1 MVHKDLRKLIEQTIA
16 IEEKEAKEAGA
27 LGFMARA
34 LVQATLPHSKT
45 DQHFFRRRNGDF
57 QLTIVSDPDI
67 GIPYGTIPRLLLAWL
82 TTEAVKTQ
90 RREIILG
97 KSLSDFMEQLDLI
110 PTGGRWGS
118 ITRLREQMKRL
129 FSAGISCTYNEGNN
143 WSIRNVTPVSRA
155 NLWWDPKQP
164 QQFTLFE
171 SNLVLG
177 EDFFREIIN
186 YPIPI
191 DMRALKALKRSPMAI
206 DIYHWL
212 TYRMSYLKSSSNVS
226 WLTLQNQFG
235 ADYSRTRDFKRRF
248 IQQLKDVIL
257 VYNGANIELI
267 DDGLLLKPGKAHIK
281 TIPKIVVDK

>member
-1 MVHKDLRKLIEQTIA
+1 MRLVKEFLREIMVHKDLRKLIEQTIA

-129 FSAGISCTYNEGNN
+129 FSAGISCTYNEG
-143 WSIRNVTPVSRA
+143 
-155 NLWWDPKQP
+155 K
-164 QQFTLFE
+164 
-171 SNLVLG
+171 
-177 EDFFREIIN
+177 
-186 YPIPI
+186 
-191 DMRALKALKRSPMAI
+191 
-206 DIYHWL
+206 
-212 TYRMSYLKSSSNVS
+212 
-226 WLTLQNQFG
+226 
-235 ADYSRTRDFKRRF
+235 
-248 IQQLKDVIL
+248 
-257 VYNGANIELI
+257 
-267 DDGLLLKPGKAHIK
+267 
-281 TIPKIVVDK
+281 